1 MPFPITNNN
10 KITKELIGD
19 WHQCANAWEQ
29 LRMNI
34 HSVSLR
40 TMPSQ
45 IKEQDIRNLLASSV
59 SQNDIHAMHPLEWR
73 LIDPPHIREKKERSN
88 RGSISPFMDACA
100 QRNREAEYSRNH
112 GPIHSFLYFFVK
124 DGP

>member
-1 MPFPITNNN
+1 MPFPITDNN
-10 KITKELIGD
+10 KITKKLIGE

-34 HSVSLR
+34 YSVSLR

-59 SQNDIHAMHPLEWR
+59 SQNDIHVMHPLEWR
-73 LIDPPHIREKKERSN
+73 EIDPPHIREKKERSN
-88 RGSISPFMDACA
+88 RGSISPFNGMHAHSVTA
-100 QRNREAEYSRNH
+100 KRKYSRNH
-112 GPIHSFLYFFVK
+112 GPIL
-124 DGP
+124 